1 MIQIAPSLLSAD
13 FSRIADA
20 VRTVDQAGA
29 DLIHVDVMDGHFVP
43 TLTFG
48 PALVA
53 ALKKVTALPLDV
65 HLMVD
70 NPAEMIPVFAEA
82 GADWISIHAEA
93 TPHLHRDIS
102 AIRRAGRKAGVV
114 LNPATPLAALEAIL
128 PDVDFVLLM
137 CVNPGRGSQPFI
149 EASHER
155 IRGLRRR
162 IEERGLS
169 ALVEIDGGVNL
180 ENFERLYD
188 DGAQIFVAGNAVFGH
203 PDPAEAIRIM
213 REIAARKER
222 RG

>member
-1 MIQIAPSLLSAD
+1 MIQIAPSILSAD
-13 FSRIADA
+13 FSRIAEA
-20 VRTVDQAGA
+20 VKTVEQAGA
-29 DLIHVDVMDGHFVP
+29 DVIHVDIMDGHFVP

-53 ALKKVTALPLDV
+53 RLKKVTALPLDV

-70 NPAEMIPVFAEA
+70 NPAEMIPLFAEA
-82 GADWISIHAEA
+82 GADWISIHVEA

-102 AIRRAGRKAGVV
+102 AIRRANRKAGVV

-128 PDVDFVLLM
+128 PDADYVLLM

-155 IRGLRRR
+155 IRALRRR
-162 IEERGLS
+162 IEDRGLS

-180 ENFERLYD
+180 ENFGRLCD
-188 DGAQIFVAGNAVFGH
+188 DGAQVFVAGNAVFGR
-203 PDPAEAIRIM
+203 PDPAEAIRVM
-213 REIAARKER
+213 REIAAGKER
-222 RG
+222 R

>member
-13 FSRIADA
+13 FSRLADA
-20 VRTVDQAGA
+20 VRTVEKAGA

-70 NPAEMIPVFAEA
+70 NPAEMIPLFAEA
-82 GADWISIHAEA
+82 GADWISIHVEA

-102 AIRRAGRKAGVV
+102 AIHRAGRKAGVV
-114 LNPATPLAALEAIL
+114 LNPATPLTALEAIL

-155 IRGLRRR
+155 IRGLRHRV
-162 IEERGLS
+162 EERGLA

-180 ENFERLYD
+180 DNFERLCV
-188 DGAQIFVAGNAVFGH
+188 DGAQVFVAGNAVFGR
-203 PDPAEAIRIM
+203 PDPAEAIRTM

-222 RG
+222 R